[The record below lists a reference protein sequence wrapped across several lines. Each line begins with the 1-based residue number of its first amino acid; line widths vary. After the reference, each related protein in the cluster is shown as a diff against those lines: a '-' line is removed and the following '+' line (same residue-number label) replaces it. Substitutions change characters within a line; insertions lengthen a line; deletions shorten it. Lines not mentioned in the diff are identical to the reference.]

1 VSPALTGGVSAFTPA
16 GNATDLLLVAQC
28 ESVRAVT
35 KPCPATKC
43 DRTNGYV
50 NRAYVDGSHVALESA
65 GGLSIIHKQITNRP
79 EHESRNLVVG
89 TGAHPACQAIE
100 KCAPTKEDSM
110 ADAKP
115 MFVINLRLDHETQE
129 RRRRLEALYEV
140 KLPGLVEMIT
150 RHAEKHILASLN
162 EEQRQR
168 YLAKQLPKLEY
179 RGIVESKR
187 APQMAAE

>member
-1 VSPALTGGVSAFTPA
+1 
-16 GNATDLLLVAQC
+16 
-28 ESVRAVT
+28 
-35 KPCPATKC
+35 
-43 DRTNGYV
+43 
-50 NRAYVDGSHVALESA
+50 
-65 GGLSIIHKQITNRP
+65 
-79 EHESRNLVVG
+79 
-89 TGAHPACQAIE
+89 
-100 KCAPTKEDSM
+100 M